1 MSELED
7 AWELALADAQLR
19 ARAAGSPDI
28 AEYLT
33 VRRRNDL
40 LRRTAIDWLLNEV
53 VLLAGHANRAGAG
66 IQIEQK
72 EPHRFSRRNATMVGR
87 QVTLR
92 RGVRELT
99 IECGWPRTPRD
110 GIVRGGGLA
119 CANIKHFGR
128 RRANSEL
135 LLMPLSKG
143 KPHWLVAD
151 DDADRTV
158 FAEET
163 LRSHFVTFLRDD

>member
-1 MSELED
+1 MTELDE
-7 AWELALADAQLR
+7 AWELALAEAKER
-19 ARAAGSPDI
+19 ARAEGRTDI
-28 AEYLT
+28 AGYLDL
-33 VRRRNDL
+33 RRRNDL

-53 VLLAGHANRAGAG
+53 VSLAGQANRAGAG

-72 EPHRFSRRNATMVGR
+72 EPHRFSRHNATMVGR

-110 GIVRGGGLA
+110 GIIHGGGLA

-128 RRANSEL
+128 RRANVEL
-135 LLMPLSKG
+135 LLTPLSKN

-151 DDADRTV
+151 DDSVRTV

>member
-19 ARAAGSPDI
+19 ARAAGSADI

-53 VLLAGHANRAGAG
+53 LALAGQANRAGAG
-66 IQIEQK
+66 IQVEQK

-135 LLMPLSKG
+135 LLTPLSKG
-143 KPHWLVAD
+143 KPHWLVTD
-151 DDADRTV
+151 DDTVLTV

>member
-1 MSELED
+1 VTGLDE
-7 AWELALADAQLR
+7 AWDLALTEAKER
-19 ARAAGSPDI
+19 ARAEGRADI
-28 AEYLT
+28 AGYLDL
-33 VRRRNDL
+33 RRRNDL

-53 VLLAGHANRAGAG
+53 VALAGQANRAGAG

-72 EPHRFSRRNATMVGR
+72 EPHKFSRRNATMVGR
-87 QVTLR
+87 LVTLR

-135 LLMPLSKG
+135 LLTPLSKE
-143 KPHWLVAD
+143 KPRWLVAD
-151 DDADRTV
+151 DETDRTV

-163 LRSHFVTFLRDD
+163 LRSHFVAFLRDD

>member
-1 MSELED
+1 
-7 AWELALADAQLR
+7 LAEAQSR
-19 ARAAGSPDI
+19 AHATGRADI
-28 AEYLT
+28 AEFLT

-53 VLLAGHANRAGAG
+53 VSLAGQANRAGAG

-72 EPHRFSRRNATMVGR
+72 EPHKFARRNATMVGR

-92 RGVRELT
+92 RGVRALT

-128 RRANSEL
+128 RRANIEL
-135 LLMPLSKG
+135 LLTPLSKD
-143 KPHWLVAD
+143 KPHWLISD
-151 DDADRTV
+151 DDRDRTV

>member
-19 ARAAGSPDI
+19 ARAAGQRDI
-28 AEYLT
+28 ADYLN

-40 LRRTAIDWLLNEV
+40 LRRTAIEWLINELI
-53 VLLAGHANRAGAG
+53 LLAGEANRAGAA
-66 IQIEQK
+66 IQIQQK
-72 EPHRFSRRNATMVGR
+72 EPHRFPRRNATMVGR
-87 QVTLR
+87 LVTLR

-99 IECGWPRTPRD
+99 VECGWPRTPRD

-128 RRANSEL
+128 RGSNVEL
-135 LLMPLSKG
+135 LLAPLAKT
-143 KPHWLVAD
+143 KPHWLVVD
-151 DDADRTV
+151 DDVGHRL

>member
-1 MSELED
+1 VTDFDE
-7 AWELALADAQLR
+7 AWDLALAQAKAR
-19 ARAAGSPDI
+19 ARAKGHTDI
-28 AEYLT
+28 ERYLDL
-33 VRRRNDL
+33 RRRNDL
-40 LRRTAIDWLLNEV
+40 LRRTAIDWLINEFV
-53 VLLAGHANRAGAG
+53 SLAGEANRAGAG

-92 RGVRELT
+92 RGVRALT

-128 RRANSEL
+128 RRANAEL
-135 LLMPLSKG
+135 LLTPLSKG

-151 DDADRTV
+151 DDTDRTV

>member
-1 MSELED
+1 MTDLDE
-7 AWELALADAQLR
+7 AWELALAQAKER
-19 ARAAGSPDI
+19 ARAEGRADI
-28 AEYLT
+28 AKYLDL
-33 VRRRNDL
+33 RHRNDL
-40 LRRTAIDWLLNEV
+40 LRRTAIDWLINEV
-53 VLLAGHANRAGAG
+53 VLLAGQANRAGAG

-72 EPHRFSRRNATMVGR
+72 EPHRFSRRNSTMVGR

-128 RRANSEL
+128 ARSNAEL
-135 LLMPLSKG
+135 LLTPLSKG
-143 KPHWLVAD
+143 QPHWLIVD
-151 DDADRTV
+151 DDSSRTV
-158 FAEET
+158 FAEQT
-163 LRSHFVTFLRDD
+163 LRSHFLSFLRDD

>member
-1 MSELED
+1 MSELDD
-7 AWELALADAQLR
+7 AWELALAEAQIR
-19 ARAAGSPDI
+19 AHAAGRRDV
-28 AEYLT
+28 ADFLT

-40 LRRTAIDWLLNEV
+40 LRRTAIDWLVNE
-53 VLLAGHANRAGAG
+53 LISLAGQANRKGAG

-72 EPHRFSRRNATMVGR
+72 DSHRFARGNATMVGR
-87 QVTLR
+87 QLKLR
-92 RGVRELT
+92 RGVRELM

-128 RRANSEL
+128 PRANAEL
-135 LLMPLSKG
+135 LLKPLSRE
-143 KPHWLVAD
+143 KPHWLHAD
-151 DDADRTV
+151 ETGRLV

-163 LRSHFVTFLRDD
+163 LHLHFLKFLGDD

>member
-7 AWELALADAQLR
+7 AWELALAEAQSR
-19 ARAAGSPDI
+19 AHAAGRRDI
-28 AEYLT
+28 AAYLT

-40 LRRTAIDWLLNEV
+40 LRRTAMDWLVNE
-53 VLLAGHANRAGAG
+53 LISLAGAANRAGAA
-66 IQIEQK
+66 IQIEQQ

-92 RGVRELT
+92 RGVRALT
-99 IECGWPRTPRD
+99 VECGWPRTPRD

-128 RRANSEL
+128 TRANAEL
-135 LLMPLSKG
+135 LLAPLAKAD
-143 KPHWLVAD
+143 PRWLITTD
-151 DDADRTV
+151 GTDYTV
-158 FAEET
+158 FGEET
-163 LRSHFVTFLRDD
+163 LRSHFRKFLRDD

>member
-1 MSELED
+1 MSELEE

-19 ARAAGSPDI
+19 AAAAGRADI

-33 VRRRNDL
+33 VRKRNDL

-53 VLLAGHANRAGAG
+53 ISLAGQANRAGAG

-72 EPHRFSRRNATMVGR
+72 EPHRFSRLNATMVGR

-99 IECGWPRTPRD
+99 IEGGWPRTPRD

-119 CANIKHFGR
+119 CANIKHFGKR
-128 RRANSEL
+128 GANAEL
-135 LLMPLSKG
+135 LLTPLLKG
-143 KPHWLVAD
+143 KPHWLVTND
-151 DDADRTV
+151 DTVRTV

>member
-1 MSELED
+1 MSELDD
-7 AWELALADAQLR
+7 AWELALADAQVR
-19 ARAAGSPDI
+19 ARASGHRDI
-28 AEYLT
+28 ADYLT
-33 VRRRNDL
+33 VRRRNDI
-40 LRRTAIDWLLNEV
+40 LRRTAIEWLINEV
-53 VLLAGHANRAGAG
+53 VVLAGEANRAGAA

-72 EPHRFSRRNATMVGR
+72 MPHRFARRNATMVGR

-92 RGVRELT
+92 RGVRELS

-128 RRANSEL
+128 RGANAEL
-135 LLMPLSKG
+135 LLAPLSKD
-143 KPHWLVAD
+143 KPHWLVVND
-151 DDADRTV
+151 DGRQTV
-158 FAEET
+158 FAEQT